1 LLINFVALIVG
12 MVLLIKGAD
21 YLIKGA
27 VALSKRLGVSEL
39 FIGLTVVAFGTS
51 APELAVSIQAALKGS
66 GIAIGNVVGSNI
78 ANIALILGT
87 VSIIKPLK
95 ISSSTFRYEIP
106 FLILTSLA
114 AGMLLLDGGSFLS
127 RFDGIVLLCFFI
139 IFLDYLCSMAKK
151 DRKVL
156 LDMERTEEIEQQSKI
171 GSYLS
176 LSILATVGG
185 LISIIYGGK
194 LVIDNAVLIAK
205 AAGVSETLIGVTIV
219 ALGTSLPEL
228 VAGITATLKK
238 KADIAVGNVIGS
250 NVFNILLILGISAC
264 LNPIKADRNLTQDI
278 IFMIGTATIL
288 PILAG
293 RKKTLRRLGGII
305 LLLLYFTYIYLG
317 ILAG

>member
-1 LLINFVALIVG
+1 MLINFVALIVG

-139 IFLDYLCSMAKK
+139 IFLS
-151 DRKVL
+151 
-156 LDMERTEEIEQQSKI
+156 
-171 GSYLS
+171 
-176 LSILATVGG
+176 
-185 LISIIYGGK
+185 
-194 LVIDNAVLIAK
+194 
-205 AAGVSETLIGVTIV
+205 
-219 ALGTSLPEL
+219 
-228 VAGITATLKK
+228 
-238 KADIAVGNVIGS
+238 
-250 NVFNILLILGISAC
+250 
-264 LNPIKADRNLTQDI
+264 
-278 IFMIGTATIL
+278 
-288 PILAG
+288 
-293 RKKTLRRLGGII
+293 
-305 LLLLYFTYIYLG
+305 LLL
-317 ILAG
+317 APVSV

>member
-1 LLINFVALIVG
+1 MLINFVALIVG

-264 LNPIKADRNLTQDI
+264 LNPIKADRNLTQDN

>member
-1 LLINFVALIVG
+1 

-264 LNPIKADRNLTQDI
+264 LNPIKADRNLTQDN